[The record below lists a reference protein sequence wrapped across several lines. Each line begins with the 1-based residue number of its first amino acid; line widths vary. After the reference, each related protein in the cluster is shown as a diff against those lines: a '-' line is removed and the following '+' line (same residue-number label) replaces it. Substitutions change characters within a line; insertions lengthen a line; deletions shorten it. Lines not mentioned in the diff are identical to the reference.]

1 MGAGCAVF
9 IRKNGRAQ
17 RKIMKI
23 LMYGWDGSVSVRVSE
38 YAANEFLYVYFF
50 VIKQE
55 IYFCY
60 LVIIKV

>member
-1 MGAGCAVF
+1 M
-9 IRKNGRAQ
+9 
-17 RKIMKI
+17 
-23 LMYGWDGSVSVRVSE
+23 RVCVCE

-55 IYFCY
+55 NYFCY